1 MSYTVYPVQKHE
13 TECADYKVYLD
24 GQKLPLNTARV
35 SKVPFNRRWPGHQR
49 PVDQTELVSFLSMSA
64 TEPLDFEAELP
75 QSTESVVIRPISLG
89 IEPVLSADGKYV
101 VPS

>member
-35 SKVPFNRRWPGHQR
+35 S
-49 PVDQTELVSFLSMSA
+49 ESA
-64 TEPLDFEAELP
+64 L
-75 QSTESVVIRPISLG
+75 
-89 IEPVLSADGKYV
+89 
-101 VPS
+101 